1 MREPVSGGLPAGE
14 VFAVVKGYPAF
25 FLGRNQ
31 RREGDE
37 YDKKQ
42 FLHGWC
48 LLEFNDLQIAPAYL
62 EGTTLFADAVHLQ
75 ANEALGVALKFLLMR

>member
-1 MREPVSGGLPAGE
+1 MRKPVAGGLPTGE
-14 VFAVVKGYPAF
+14 VLAVVKCYPSF

-48 LLEFNDLQIAPAYL
+48 LLEFNDLQIAPAHF
-62 EGTTLFADAVHLQ
+62 EGTALFADAVHLQ
-75 ANEALGVALKFLLMR
+75 ANEALGVALKFPLIR